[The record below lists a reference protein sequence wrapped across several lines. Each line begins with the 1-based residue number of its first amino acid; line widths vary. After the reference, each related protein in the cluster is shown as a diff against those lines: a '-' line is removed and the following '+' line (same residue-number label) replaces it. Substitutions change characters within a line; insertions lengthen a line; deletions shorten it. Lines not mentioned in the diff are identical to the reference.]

1 MSNIRFRAPHVKPP
15 RATYYFFDK
24 IQVWMKQPAD
34 TTTLARLRK
43 LCGSML
49 DPLNLPAGLHRHRH
63 YRQRLT
69 FMQPQDE
76 LLRWLA
82 ARKGMRINMVELAIE
97 YVYGHRHDRDNAFE
111 YLHRR
116 LIRRWHS
123 RRQLIRISRTSRHEQ
138 LGQPTHGK
146 LPGTRY
152 DGGRRAANR
161 TAFYRAAYSRV
172 TGELDALHLEWR
184 CKGLRAVRAAGISSA
199 ADLLRF
205 DHQRFW
211 QRHLLL
217 VDIDPER
224 LGRLIRNRADGTC
237 DRATLDSDGTIGR
250 RWLNMKPTIQEII
263 DALRPRVRISRAL
276 VPLPTTNWV

>member
-1 MSNIRFRAPHVKPP
+1 MTIQFRALHVKPP
-15 RATYYFFDK
+15 LATYYFVDK

-49 DPLNLPAGLHRHRH
+49 DPLNQPAGFDRH

-69 FMQPQDE
+69 FLQPQRE

-82 ARKGMRINMVELAIE
+82 ARDGVLVNMVELAIE
-97 YVYGHRHDRDNAFE
+97 YVYGHWHDRDNAFE
-111 YLHRR
+111 YLHRY
-116 LIRRWHS
+116 LIRRWHG
-123 RRQLIRISRTSRHEQ
+123 RRQLVRISRTSRREQ
-138 LGQPTHGK
+138 HPTHGQ

-152 DGGRRAANR
+152 DGPRTAANR
-161 TAFYRAAYSRV
+161 TVLYRAEHSRV

-184 CKGLRAVRAAGISSA
+184 LGRLKAVRQAGIRSA
-199 ADLLRF
+199 ADLLTFNHR
-205 DHQRFW
+205 QFW
-211 QRHLLL
+211 QRRFVL

-237 DRATLDSDGTIGR
+237 DREALASDGTIGR
-250 RWLNMKPTIQEII
+250 RWLRAKETIQEII
-263 DALRPRVRISRAL
+263 DALRPCVRISRAL
-276 VPLPTTNWV
+276 VTLPITNWV